1 MSNNYRERNEAT
13 DSFTISNEEIMNC
26 FGSQIASQS
35 SKSNYDYQNEYKENN
50 EINYGYL
57 LIGLIS
63 FYINYIDFNYTII
76 DPCEDI
82 PFIIDYTLENIPM
95 IIEPISKQNAAKTI
109 YKIFNV
115 IECLRDTYEDI
126 FRIIQTNENNNNLI
140 FELLKEYSLNQEKK
154 F

>member
-1 MSNNYRERNEAT
+1 
-13 DSFTISNEEIMNC
+13 
-26 FGSQIASQS
+26 
-35 SKSNYDYQNEYKENN
+35 
-50 EINYGYL
+50 
-57 LIGLIS
+57 
-63 FYINYIDFNYTII
+63 
-76 DPCEDI
+76 
-82 PFIIDYTLENIPM
+82 M

-126 FRIIQTNENNNNLI
+126 FRIIKANENNNTNLI